1 MPAPHGQ
8 RSANFTAA
16 ASLILITAYA
26 EMTAT
31 HLPEQAK
38 GVDEAKMADIFFSN
52 CSQEDSGRSVSSL
65 AQRFK
70 TMTRSYRY
78 VHTAILHTY
87 TNCRFIKDWMAGCIR
102 GSTGREPWWE
112 LSPLEQSL
120 ALKSKSLDDDDNK
133 GKGKVLTLLLN
144 YNNI

>member
-1 MPAPHGQ
+1 MPAPRGQ

-31 HLPEQAK
+31 RLPEQAK

-52 CSQEDSGRSVSSL
+52 CRQDDSGRSVSSL

-78 VHTAILHTY
+78 VHTAILHTRIL
-87 TNCRFIKDWMAGCIR
+87 TV
-102 GSTGREPWWE
+102 GSSRTGWLVVSED
-112 LSPLEQSL
+112 LL
-120 ALKSKSLDDDDNK
+120 AMNHGGNFLH
-133 GKGKVLTLLLN
+133 
-144 YNNI
+144 